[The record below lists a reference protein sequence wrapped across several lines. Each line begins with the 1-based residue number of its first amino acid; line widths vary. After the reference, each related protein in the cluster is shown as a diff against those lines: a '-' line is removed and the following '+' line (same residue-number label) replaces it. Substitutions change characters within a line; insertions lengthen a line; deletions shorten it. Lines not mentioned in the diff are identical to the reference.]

1 MLVYGGLGD
10 RERAFDALER
20 MAALNWWRAATW
32 MTRPEVAIL
41 RGDPRVA
48 ELRRR
53 LGLPPL
59 ER

>member
-1 MLVYGGLGD
+1 MWSDYHQWL
-10 RERAFDALER
+10 
-20 MAALNWWRAATW
+20 AATW
-32 MTRPEVAIL
+32 MTRPEVAEP

-59 ER
+59 KR